1 MACYV
6 IPPNVANQRIMK
18 RKRCTIVCSLCPH
31 RYIHDLDD
39 LDQERNNLS
48 PYFDEFDS
56 DLDGL
61 DLSDLDPKLDNI

>member
-1 MACYV
+1 
-6 IPPNVANQRIMK
+6 MK

-48 PYFDEFDS
+48 PNFDEFDS